1 MPIQPET
8 SPPSLSAD
16 TEAAL
21 RDIAALLGLR
31 LLVVFGSLAAGRG
44 TSESDLDIGVLAEG
58 RGAVEAVERRVLEEA
73 LHPRPDVVD
82 LNRLVHEYDGL
93 DDRKVHE
100 ALAAALADLT
110 EFVVQVERFVEGS
123 SPR

>member
-8 SPPSLSAD
+8 PPPSLSAD

-21 RDIAALLGLR
+21 RDIAASLGLR

>member
-100 ALAAALADLT
+100 ALATALDDLS

>member
-21 RDIAALLGLR
+21 RDIAASPGLR